1 MKITRNYI
9 TPFISLAFLV
19 VGITGVL
26 MMSINSRAYQKII
39 YPLTYAIRFV
49 RNFMIKS

>member
-26 MMSINSRAYQKII
+26 MMSHGHC
-39 YPLTYAIRFV
+39 V
-49 RNFMIKS
+49 RSSY